1 MASGWGQDIMFATD
15 KAKKKADKID
25 YLDLAKQQFFLEG
38 IKGVADLV
46 VTPAVAGTKE
56 IAKDIFVDPYAQK
69 RANFLANGSQRRIT
83 EQYAAMVKE
92 QTELSNLMT
101 ESKRLGTDAPIEN
114 YMYINNPD
122 LVKNIMSQNALKPK
136 ASPINLEELSADEQK
151 NVFISFLRNTEAGKE
166 ALRSTVNEIERKV
179 KVALPTERS
188 FRALKQPSNM
198 FSALGK
204 KAVSFFQ
211 KDFDEQAAV
220 NNLVK
225 SGAFV
230 QEGAKNNKRFQDLKA
245 AVEQLNNYTLKDGGK
260 EKLTNINSRVAAHSL
275 FYEVRNA
282 MKDQKLVDIL
292 KQVGGTASVNK
303 EYVIENGALLEQET
317 VEYSNKVLGDGKDV
331 KRKPVLNF
339 SATDRVN
346 EQRFVSYLQQSNMS
360 IPSMLAQFGNN
371 SMPKYVQNEV
381 ARLYKQDPDFWA
393 APSSEGK
400 RPVDITSQDMTYNQF
415 IGLKKIIIGSSD
427 TMLFGKKAPELEVEI
442 HRESIAAT
450 MDILKKYSNVRDEP
464 DPLPD
469 YDDSWMFENPKDRLS
484 RLNSNM
490 TMKDAEG
497 RTILNE
503 DYIKKT
509 NPNKAREADVLRHV
523 NMLFTNYKGRMDTIK
538 KLKESMN
545 VIGRL
550 QESLYRVAQGRS
562 DVSQEQVIKDLLT
575 PEGKQIE
582 SSIKQ
587 KNEDSPLQNLLDKP
601 FKLNL

>member
-1 MASGWGQDIMFATD
+1 MASGWGQDIKFAANQ
-15 KAKKKADKID
+15 AKKKANKID

-56 IAKDIFVDPYAQK
+56 IAKDIFVDPYTQK

-83 EQYAAMVKE
+83 EQYEAMVKE

-101 ESKRLGTDAPIEN
+101 ESKRLGTDAPVEN

-122 LVKNIMSQNALKPK
+122 LVKNIMSQNALKTN

-151 NVFISFLRNTEAGKE
+151 NVFISFLRNTDAGKE
-166 ALRSTVNEIERKV
+166 ALTNTVNEIERKV

-211 KDFDEQAAV
+211 KDFNEQAAV
-220 NNLVK
+220 NNLVE
-225 SGAFV
+225 SGAFK
-230 QEGAKNNKRFQDLKA
+230 QEGAKDNKRFQDLKA
-245 AVEQLNNYTLKDGGK
+245 AVEQLNKYTTAGGK
-260 EKLTNINSRVAAHSL
+260 TNINSRVAAHSL

-282 MKDQKLVDIL
+282 MKDQKLIDIL

-331 KRKPVLNF
+331 TRKPVLNF

-415 IGLKKIIIGSSD
+415 IGLKKIIIASSD

-442 HRESIAAT
+442 HRESIEAT
-450 MDILKKYSNVRDEP
+450 MDILKKYKNVRDEP
-464 DPLPD
+464 DLLAD
-469 YDDSWMFENPKDRLS
+469 YKDSWMFENPSDRLS
-484 RLNSNM
+484 PLNSNM

-509 NPNKAREADVLRHV
+509 NPNKARETAVLRHA
-523 NMLFTNYKGRMDTIK
+523 NDLFVSYKTRMSTLK

-550 QESLYRVAQGRS
+550 QQSLYRVAQGRS
-562 DVSQEQVIKDLLT
+562 DISYEQITKDLLT

-582 SSIKQ
+582 SSVVID
-587 KNEDSPLQNLLDKP
+587 EPSLLRK
-601 FKLNL
+601 K

>member
-1 MASGWGQDIMFATD
+1 MATKYGNLFRAGHVQ
-15 KAKKKADKID
+15 AKKRADKID
-25 YLDLAKQQFFLEG
+25 YVGLAKQQFLLEG
-38 IKGVADLV
+38 VKGITNLL
-46 VTPAVAGTKE
+46 VTPAIAGTKE
-56 IAKDIFVDPYAQK
+56 LAKDIFVDPYTEK

-83 EQYAAMVKE
+83 EQYEAMVKE

-101 ESKRLGTDAPIEN
+101 ESKRLGTEAPIEN
-114 YMYINNPD
+114 YMYTNNPD
-122 LVKNIMSQNALKPK
+122 LVKNIMSQNALKK
-136 ASPINLEELSADEQK
+136 HASPIDLAELSADEQK
-151 NVFISFLRNTEAGKE
+151 NVFISFLRNTDAGKE
-166 ALRSTVNEIERKV
+166 ALRNTVNEIERKV

-245 AVEQLNNYTLKDGGK
+245 AVEQLNKYTTEGGK
-260 EKLTNINSRVAAHSL
+260 TNINSRVAAHSL
-275 FYEVRNA
+275 FYEVREA

-292 KQVGGTASVNK
+292 KKVGGTVSVNK

-381 ARLYKQDPDFWA
+381 ARLYRQDPDFWA

-415 IGLKKIIIGSSD
+415 IGLKKIIISSSD

-442 HRESIAAT
+442 HRESIEAT
-450 MDILKKYSNVRDEP
+450 MDILKSYANVREEP

-497 RTILNE
+497 RTILDE
-503 DYIKKT
+503 DFIKKT
-509 NPNKAREADVLRHV
+509 NPNKPREEEVLRHV
-523 NMLFTNYKGRMDTIK
+523 NTLFTLYKGRMDTLK
-538 KLKESMN
+538 RLKESMN

-550 QESLYRVAQGRS
+550 QESLYRVAQGKS
-562 DVSQEQVIKDLLT
+562 DISYEQITKDLLT
-575 PEGKQIE
+575 PERQQIE
-582 SSIKQ
+582 SSI
-587 KNEDSPLQNLLDKP
+587 LKP
-601 FKLNL
+601 TFLSQQ

>member
-1 MASGWGQDIMFATD
+1 MASGWGQDIKFAANQ
-15 KAKKKADKID
+15 AKKKANKID

-56 IAKDIFVDPYAQK
+56 IAKDIFVDPYTQK

-83 EQYAAMVKE
+83 EQYEAMVKE

-101 ESKRLGTDAPIEN
+101 ESKRLGTDVPVEN

-122 LVKNIMSQNALKPK
+122 LVKNIMSQNALKTN

-151 NVFISFLRNTEAGKE
+151 NVFISFLRNTDAGKE
-166 ALRSTVNEIERKV
+166 ALTNTVNEIERKV

-211 KDFDEQAAV
+211 KDFNEQAAV
-220 NNLVK
+220 NNLVE
-225 SGAFV
+225 SGAFK
-230 QEGAKNNKRFQDLKA
+230 QEGAKDNKRFQDLKA
-245 AVEQLNNYTLKDGGK
+245 AVEQLNKYTTAGGK
-260 EKLTNINSRVAAHSL
+260 TNINSRVAAHSL

-282 MKDQKLVDIL
+282 MKDQKLIDIL

-331 KRKPVLNF
+331 TRKPVLNF

-415 IGLKKIIIGSSD
+415 IGLKKIIIASSD

-442 HRESIAAT
+442 HRESIEAT
-450 MDILKKYSNVRDEP
+450 MDILKKYKNVRDEP
-464 DPLPD
+464 DLLAD
-469 YDDSWMFENPKDRLS
+469 YKDSWMFENPSDRLS
-484 RLNSNM
+484 PLNSNM

-509 NPNKAREADVLRHV
+509 NPNKARETAVLRHA
-523 NMLFTNYKGRMDTIK
+523 NDLFVSYKTRMSTLK

-550 QESLYRVAQGRS
+550 QQSLYRVAQGRS
-562 DVSQEQVIKDLLT
+562 DISYEQITKDLLT

-582 SSIKQ
+582 SSVVID
-587 KNEDSPLQNLLDKP
+587 EPSLLRK
-601 FKLNL
+601 K

>member
-1 MASGWGQDIMFATD
+1 MASGWGQDIKFAANQ
-15 KAKKKADKID
+15 AKKKANKID

-56 IAKDIFVDPYAQK
+56 IAKDIFVDPYTQK

-83 EQYAAMVKE
+83 EQYEAMVKE

-101 ESKRLGTDAPIEN
+101 ESKRLGNDAPIEN

-122 LVKNIMSQNALKPK
+122 LVKNIMSQNALKEN
-136 ASPINLEELSADEQK
+136 ASPIDLAELSADEQK
-151 NVFISFLRNTEAGKE
+151 NVFISFLRNTDAGKE
-166 ALRSTVNEIERKV
+166 ALKNTVNEIERKV

-198 FSALGK
+198 FTALGK

-220 NNLVK
+220 NNLVE
-225 SGAFV
+225 SGAFK
-230 QEGAKNNKRFQDLKA
+230 QEGAKDNKRFQDLKA
-245 AVEQLNNYTLKDGGK
+245 AVEQLNKYTTAGGK
-260 EKLTNINSRVAAHSL
+260 TNINSRVAAHSL

-282 MKDQKLVDIL
+282 MKDQKLIDIL
-292 KQVGGTASVNK
+292 KKVGGTASVNK
-303 EYVIENGALLEQET
+303 EYIIENGALLEQET
-317 VEYSNKVLGDGKDV
+317 VEYSNKVLGNGKDV
-331 KRKPVLNF
+331 ERKPVLNF

-415 IGLKKIIIGSSD
+415 IGLKKIIIDSSD

-442 HRESIAAT
+442 HRESIEAT
-450 MDILKKYSNVRDEP
+450 MDILKKYSNVREEP
-464 DPLPD
+464 DLLPD
-469 YDDSWMFENPKDRLS
+469 YDDSWMFKNPSDRLS
-484 RLNSNM
+484 PLNSNM

-509 NPNKAREADVLRHV
+509 NPNKAREEEVLRYV
-523 NMLFTNYKGRMDTIK
+523 NKLFTNYKGRMDTLK

-562 DVSQEQVIKDLLT
+562 DISYEQITKDLLT
-575 PEGKQIE
+575 PEGQQIE
-582 SSIKQ
+582 SSVVIEKSFRDSLLSNKNKQ
-587 KNEDSPLQNLLDKP
+587 D
-601 FKLNL
+601 

>member
-1 MASGWGQDIMFATD
+1 MATQLGGAFGRAFT
-15 KAKKKADKID
+15 KAKKRANKID
-25 YLDLAKQQFFLEG
+25 YVGLAKQQFLLEG
-38 IKGVADLV
+38 VKGITNLL
-46 VTPAVAGTKE
+46 VTPAIAGTKE
-56 IAKDIFVDPYAQK
+56 LAKDIFVDPYTEK
-69 RANFLANGSQRRIT
+69 RANFLANGSQRLIT
-83 EQYAAMVKE
+83 DQYNAAVKE
-92 QTELSNLMT
+92 QADLTSLMT

-114 YMYINNPD
+114 YMYTNNPD
-122 LVKNIMSQNALKPK
+122 LVKNIMSQNALKK
-136 ASPINLEELSADEQK
+136 DASPIDLAELSADEQK

-166 ALRSTVNEIERKV
+166 ALKSTVNEIERKV

-198 FSALGK
+198 FTALGK
-204 KAVSFFQ
+204 GAMSFFK

-225 SGAFV
+225 SGAFK
-230 QEGAKNNKRFQDLKA
+230 QEGAKDNKRFKDLKA
-245 AVEQLNNYTLKDGGK
+245 AVTVLNNYTLKDGGK

-275 FYEVRNA
+275 FYEVRKA

-331 KRKPVLNF
+331 TRKPVLNF

-415 IGLKKIIIGSSD
+415 IGLKKIIIDSSD

-442 HRESIAAT
+442 HRESIEAT

-464 DPLPD
+464 DLLAD
-469 YDDSWMFENPKDRLS
+469 YEDSWMFENPKDRLS
-484 RLNSNM
+484 PLNSSITM
-490 TMKDAEG
+490 TDAEG

-509 NPNKAREADVLRHV
+509 NPNKAREADVLRHA
-523 NMLFTNYKGRMDTIK
+523 NTLFVSYKTRMSTLK

-550 QESLYRVAQGRS
+550 QESLYRVAQGKS
-562 DVSQEQVIKDLLT
+562 DISYEQITKDLLT
-575 PEGKQIE
+575 PEGEQIE
-582 SSIKQ
+582 SSVVIDVPFGKSKPTLLGKQ
-587 KNEDSPLQNLLDKP
+587 
-601 FKLNL
+601 